1 MLSRM
6 KTCALT
12 LAAAVIAGCAS
23 SPGMEDL
30 GRAIQQAGDAVP
42 AYGGSGSGAGAGSVA
57 SGGTGYLPCL
67 VTPGS
72 RPAGT
77 AECK

>member
-6 KTCALT
+6 KTYALS
-12 LAAAVIAGCAS
+12 LAAAVLAGCAS
-23 SPGMEDL
+23 YPGMEEL

-42 AYGGSGSGAGAGSVA
+42 AYGGSGSGAGSGSVA

-67 VTPGS
+67 VTPGT
-72 RPAGT
+72 RPGGPT
-77 AECK
+77 DCK